1 MHFKTGSLIGIT
13 LIFGSALGCSGQ
25 PAVEQEAAEQ
35 STETVVSHAAN
46 TQGPEM
52 VTGAVIETMNSGGY
66 TYVKVDT
73 GDDEVWAATSE
84 FEVAP
89 GDRVTFPLETPMQG
103 FHSNTLDR
111 DFEVIYFASF
121 IAPEGEA
128 PVMTEPAGLD
138 LPPGHPSLDAFAT
151 DPEAAAGMA
160 EIPRPAGA
168 MTIADVWGDRVDLA
182 GSTVTLTGRV
192 VKYNA
197 AILGRNWFH
206 IQDGSGELAEGTNDI
221 TVTTDANL
229 AVGDTVIVTGKVA
242 VDQDFGAGYTYTVM
256 IEDADVVTQ

>member
-1 MHFKTGSLIGIT
+1 
-13 LIFGSALGCSGQ
+13 
-25 PAVEQEAAEQ
+25 
-35 STETVVSHAAN
+35 
-46 TQGPEM
+46 
-52 VTGAVIETMNSGGY
+52 
-66 TYVKVDT
+66 
-73 GDDEVWAATSE
+73 
-84 FEVAP
+84 
-89 GDRVTFPLETPMQG
+89 
-103 FHSNTLDR
+103 
-111 DFEVIYFASF
+111 
-121 IAPEGEA
+121 
-128 PVMTEPAGLD
+128 
-138 LPPGHPSLDAFAT
+138 
-151 DPEAAAGMA
+151 MA